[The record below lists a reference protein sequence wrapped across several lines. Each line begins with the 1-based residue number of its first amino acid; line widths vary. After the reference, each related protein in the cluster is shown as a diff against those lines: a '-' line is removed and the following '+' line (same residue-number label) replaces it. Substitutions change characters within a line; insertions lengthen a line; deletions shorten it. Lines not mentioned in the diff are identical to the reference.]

1 VCFLIVGAVIALH
14 SGASVSRVCSVTT
27 SNDYYPVCIT
37 CVNDYFPVITTS
49 DTRAYEVETFEE
61 TAPRQRTGKRLVFTT
76 APPARRLS
84 VGTSDAPDVFAEEER
99 TKEAEWLKEKDAQDV
114 SEQKVVLKSAIP
126 RRNLGV

>member
-1 VCFLIVGAVIALH
+1 MF
-14 SGASVSRVCSVTT
+14 T
-27 SNDYYPVCIT
+27 
-37 CVNDYFPVITTS
+37 
-49 DTRAYEVETFEE
+49 
-61 TAPRQRTGKRLVFTT
+61 TGKGPV
-76 APPARRLS
+76 RRV